1 MSCRKVKVAEVKQNL
16 TAGLKSAGDLVDVA
30 GGHGANAAAN
40 AGTGNSA
47 KNGDPEIDHVIERCL
62 DEEIQKPQL
71 DTYTYRYYL
80 FVTHKYLLNRIK
92 NVKETE
98 KVEKYSLHTGLL
110 YMDEASPILK
120 GVMILYYNYYQITQS
135 IISVSLAQW

>member
-16 TAGLKSAGDLVDVA
+16 TAGLKSAGDLVDAA
-30 GGHGANAAAN
+30 GGHGANAAAT

-80 FVTHKYLLNRIK
+80 YICDLMVLNRIK
-92 NVKETE
+92 K
-98 KVEKYSLHTGLL
+98 KQG
-110 YMDEASPILK
+110 D
-120 GVMILYYNYYQITQS
+120 
-135 IISVSLAQW
+135 